1 MWKPCPRCVT
11 IFSFCEVVPGGRAI
25 TDETTQPD
33 PTLYRRANPR
43 RPHGALWRRVSFIVP
58 HDIPDDAVYE
68 SGWLERFVGC
78 DVDLG
83 EGYVLHITISGDCHG
98 VDARIERTK
107 EA

>member
-1 MWKPCPRCVT
+1 MKRRSLVRHFIGEPTHDDPMERYGAGYDRVDLE
-11 IFSFCEVVPGGRAI
+11 IHGGK
-25 TDETTQPD
+25 
-33 PTLYRRANPR
+33 
-43 RPHGALWRRVSFIVP
+43 VSFIVP